1 MDEGW
6 LILFIIST
14 VMLLIVLFRTRPRM
28 RWFGYALLHVVVAA
42 FVLFLLNG
50 TGLFGQFHI
59 PINLATVLTVAI
71 LGIPG
76 LALLAAIK
84 LTILPA

>member
-6 LILFIIST
+6 LILFIISA
-14 VMLLIVLFRTRPRM
+14 VLLLIVLFRTRPQI
-28 RWFGYALLHVVVAA
+28 RWFGYALLHVIVAA
-42 FVLFLLNG
+42 IVLFLLNG
-50 TGLFGQFHI
+50 TGLLGEIHI

-71 LGIPG
+71 LGVPG

-84 LTILPA
+84 LTVLPA

>member
-14 VMLLIVLFRTRPRM
+14 VLLLIVLFRTRPKM
-28 RWFGYALLHVVVAA
+28 RWFGYAVLHVIVAA
-42 FVLFLLNG
+42 IVLFLLNG
-50 TGLFGQFHI
+50 SGLFGQFHI
-59 PINLATVLTVAI
+59 PINLATVMTVAI
-71 LGIPG
+71 LGVPG